1 MAFLRLHW
9 LLPVVYAI
17 YGLCLTV
24 LTFRLIFKRS
34 IDLFPFLLRF
44 LVPFVVMVMAIGSV
58 DLIVSDEVEAFALV
72 LMTLERLIFVLSP
85 LGIVLW
91 LMNRKSEAFLVGL
104 DELKKLDSCSPKSS
118 IIEQLQ
124 LFELKLCLCGRSFSY
139 AGYWFLELVDML
151 V

>member
-1 MAFLRLHW
+1 
-9 LLPVVYAI
+9 
-17 YGLCLTV
+17 
-24 LTFRLIFKRS
+24 FRLIFKRS

-104 DELKKLDSCSPKSS
+104 DELKNWIRARQK
-118 IIEQLQ
+118 
-124 LFELKLCLCGRSFSY
+124 
-139 AGYWFLELVDML
+139 AA
-151 V
+151 